1 QNTREARCMFLFG
14 DNYFGKTDHVP
25 GLFLVRTRFLHIWF
39 FPLVPR
45 ESYLFFD
52 EQPADHHWGVR
63 IPFHWKSV
71 LLCWMRSLVV
81 VLAGIL
87 LSLSLVML
95 FEAEKMKLSDKL
107 KLGTF
112 LLGLTGFFSWAYW
125 LTLRITTAVPERAF
139 ALAEMLQ
146 IPKRIVEEYLKGNR
160 TVFWKSLDLETPINQ
175 EAIELAPSEHE
186 AIVCA
191 LKKTQAEGSFVTNP
205 NRKN

>member
-1 QNTREARCMFLFG
+1 
-14 DNYFGKTDHVP
+14 
-25 GLFLVRTRFLHIWF
+25 
-39 FPLVPR
+39 
-45 ESYLFFD
+45 
-52 EQPADHHWGVR
+52 
-63 IPFHWKSV
+63 
-71 LLCWMRSLVV
+71 
-81 VLAGIL
+81 
-87 LSLSLVML
+87 ML

-107 KLGTF
+107 KLGTL

-125 LTLRITTAVPERAF
+125 LTLRFTTAVPERAF

-191 LKKTQAEGSFVTNP
+191 LKKTQAEGSFVTNL